1 MEDWKEKCDYS
12 KLVIPATKDGLRV
25 AFAYCRSVAQKMG
38 FVPSEVQDIT
48 RAVHEAAENV
58 VHHAFE
64 PQEAGQME
72 ISSERAPEGAIF
84 RVHDMGMPFEPKD
97 ELDRLQERAG
107 DSHKTQ
113 PTGIGLMFRLMD
125 EVSFNNLGKS
135 GKEVLLVKR
144 FHANEA
150 GAYEQICSPVQRPE
164 YAEIKARPANNE
176 PVSLRLLEPSEAAEV
191 SRAIYKSYGATYF
204 YEHAYY
210 PDRVRDL
217 LETGR
222 QISAVAVTSQAKII
236 AHCAL
241 MDIIKSAS
249 SAELGQAVVDPEY
262 RGKGLLKELTEFLE
276 SKALEIGLK
285 GLLAQAVTTH
295 RFSQKVLYSYGF
307 NHCGVLL
314 AHAPEGTTFR
324 GVQEKPSDQRESKEI
339 LYKYISPVKAGTIY
353 PPPKRAQFI
362 ERMLNN
368 IGSYPAIAVPHVSL
382 PVFEGENGEIE
393 VESHAFIPKG
403 FAMMKIK
410 RPGEDIV
417 DIIRKRVR
425 SLCVNKIK
433 VIALFLELSNPL
445 TYHLGQKIEDLGF
458 ITTGI
463 MPGTD
468 IGDAMV
474 LQYLNSVRLDF
485 DSIDLYSD
493 EAKRTMD
500 YIRRSIPSQRA
511 KAFSPITS
519 ML

>member
-12 KLVIPATKDGLRV
+12 KLVIPATKGGLRI
-25 AFAYCRSVAQKMG
+25 AQAYCRSIAEKMG
-38 FVPSEVQDIT
+38 FAPDEVQDII
-48 RAVHEAAENV
+48 RAVYEAAENV

-64 PQEAGQME
+64 PQEEGLME

-84 RVHDMGMPFEPKD
+84 RIHDMGLPFEPKD
-97 ELDRLQERAG
+97 QLDGMEDEAR
-107 DSHKTQ
+107 Q
-113 PTGIGLMFRLMD
+113 PGGPEPKGIGLMFRLMD

-144 FHANEA
+144 FHANESKS
-150 GAYEQICSPVQRPE
+150 YEQICSPVQLPG
-164 YAEIKARPANNE
+164 YAQIKAQPASNE
-176 PVSLRLLEPSEAAEV
+176 PVSLRLLKPSEAAEV

-222 QISAVAVTSQAKII
+222 QISAVAVTSQDKII

-249 SAELGQAVVDPEY
+249 SAELGQAVVDPES

-276 SKALEIGLK
+276 SKALELGLK

-295 RFSQKVLYSYGF
+295 RFSQKILYSYGF
-307 NHCGVLL
+307 NHCGLLL

-339 LYKYISPVKAGTIY
+339 LYKYISTVRGGTIY

-362 ERMLNN
+362 ERMFKN
-368 IGSYPAIAVPHVSL
+368 IGISPQIAVPHVSL
-382 PVFEGENGEIE
+382 PVFEGESAKIE

-410 RPGEDIV
+410 RPGADIV
-417 DIIRKRVR
+417 NIIRKRVR

-433 VIALFLELSNPL
+433 VIALFLELSDPL

-474 LQYLNSVRLDF
+474 LQYLNNVELDF
-485 DSIDLYSD
+485 DSIDLYSE
-493 EAKRTMD
+493 EANRTMD
-500 YIRRSIPSQRA
+500 YIRRSIPWQRA

-519 ML
+519 IL